1 MGGIRERWGR
11 LSLCLARGAIDI
23 LIGDKQKAVSM
34 ENPVFGF
41 PSVISRWTPNLVYRL
56 VSQLRLNDETPL
68 FPTVLY
74 LSLAHKAI
82 GTNHNNVPR
91 L

>member
-1 MGGIRERWGR
+1 MGGIRERWGC
-11 LSLCLARGAIDI
+11 LSLCLARGVIDV
-23 LIGDKQKAVSM
+23 LIGDKQKAVPM

-41 PSVISRWTPNLVYRL
+41 PPVISRWTPNLVNRP
-56 VSQLRLNDETPL
+56 VSQLRLNNETPV
-68 FPTVLY
+68 FPMVLY